1 MTREKF
7 VAFSEGTKCFV
18 STREFGGGGGG
29 RSREISAILARDRVV
44 WVRLN
49 WGKKIEI

>member
-1 MTREKF
+1 MLCIDEGVWGRE
-7 VAFSEGTKCFV
+7 
-18 STREFGGGGGG
+18 GGGG